1 MQGFHNVVLTINIHI
16 AKQAIRAEIINSCHM
31 IEMDM
36 ADYYGIN
43 LGERESGS
51 LLSEVWPAVNKHTD
65 TSVSLKKGR
74 LAQTLVA
81 WFCATAYPTLATYSR
96 HTY

>member
-1 MQGFHNVVLTINIHI
+1 
-16 AKQAIRAEIINSCHM
+16 M

-43 LGERESGS
+43 LCERESGG
-51 LLSEVWPAVNKHTD
+51 LLSEVGSAVNKHTD

-74 LAQTLVA
+74 LAQSLVA
-81 WFCATAYPTLATYSR
+81 WFCATAYLTLATYSR
-96 HTY
+96 HAY

>member
-1 MQGFHNVVLTINIHI
+1 VQGFHNVVLTINIHI

-36 ADYYGIN
+36 ADDHGIY
-43 LGERESGS
+43 LSKGKASG

-81 WFCATAYPTLATYSR
+81 WFCATAYLTLASYCR
-96 HTY
+96 YAD

>member
-1 MQGFHNVVLTINIHI
+1 VQGFHNVVLTIDVHVTEHT
-16 AKQAIRAEIINSCHM
+16 IRTEVVNSSHM
-31 IEMDM
+31 VEMNM

-43 LGERESGS
+43 LGEWEAGG

-81 WFCATAYPTLATYSR
+81 WFCATAYLTLATYSR
-96 HTY
+96 HAY

>member
-1 MQGFHNVVLTINIHI
+1 VQGFHNVVLTINIHI

-43 LGERESGS
+43 LCERESGS
-51 LLSEVWPAVNKHTD
+51 LLSEVWSAVNKHTD
-65 TSVSLKKGR
+65 TSVCLEKGR

-81 WFCATAYPTLATYSR
+81 SFRATTYLTLATYSR
-96 HTY
+96 HAY